1 MTEPREGDQAPGAA
15 VLRSDPHDR
24 ERMLED
30 VLEGLSRPQ
39 KELSPK
45 YFYDA
50 RGSELFEEITTLDE
64 YYPTRT
70 EREILQRWMPAW
82 VADLRPRGL
91 VELGAGSA
99 SKSRIIL
106 DAMEA
111 CEPGGLYVPVDVSGD
126 FLQETAARLLA
137 EYEHLRVV
145 PAVADMDGPLRLPV
159 RLPDPTWLAL
169 LGSTIGNFPEESAVR
184 LLRRIVVRMR
194 PGDRFLMGADLAPGP
209 TKSVAR
215 LELAYDDPGGA
226 TAAFNL
232 NVLRVLDRELGAD
245 FDLEAFRHRAFWA
258 ESERRV
264 EMHLVATRAQTV
276 TFEGGAEVTF
286 EAGESIRT
294 EISCKYDRPSV
305 EALFREADLVVDRW
319 KEDPRG
325 FFALIL
331 GRRRGS

>member
-184 LLRRIVVRMR
+184 LLRRIAVRMR